1 MRGAKGVVAVIAATT
16 CALTMTASPAL
27 AGDGRWGGGHGGRDP
42 VRVVAAGLN
51 FPLQLAEASGSSLLV
66 TESGFAADPA
76 SGFPGVVGQIT
87 QVNVRSG
94 KATPVVQNVPRA
106 SGAVKIGGKIAIVT
120 GDDGTPAGPGE
131 PPPASLLVA
140 RPNQAPKQFADLMA
154 FELGANPDGQTQFV
168 DGVPTDAL
176 SNPFSVLADRGRG
189 FALVADGGANDVL
202 KVDSRGQ
209 VSTFFVP
216 PTVIDGA
223 CTGIPNNAPTDPT
236 GCDSVP
242 TGMTFGPGNT
252 LYVATLSGHV
262 PGEGR
267 VYVLD
272 ARSGKVKKV
281 IKGFTAPTG
290 VAVDNR
296 GTLYVAEIESNVLVK
311 VDCNGRFT
319 FAEVQMPSSVLYAGG
334 KLYSTA
340 NTFIPGQ
347 GQILQVNDSAFTLKE
362 RPPAPEPPDDPAGP

>member
-1 MRGAKGVVAVIAATT
+1 MRGARGVVAVIAATT
-16 CALTMTASPAL
+16 CALTMTAAPAF
-27 AGDGRWGGGHGGRDP
+27 AGDDRWGNGHGGGQP
-42 VRVVAAGLN
+42 TKTIATGLN
-51 FPLQLAEASGSSLLV
+51 FPLQLAEASGPSLLV
-66 TESGFAADPA
+66 TQSGAGEI
-76 SGFPGVVGQIT
+76 S

-94 KATPVVQNVPRA
+94 TVTPVVQNVARA
-106 SGAVKIGGKIAIVT
+106 SGAVKIGSKIAIVT
-120 GDDGTPAGPGE
+120 GDDGTPVGPGE
-131 PPPASLLVA
+131 PPAASLVVA
-140 RPNQAPKQFADLMA
+140 KQNQAPAPFADLLA
-154 FELGANPDGQTQFV
+154 YELAANPDGQTQFV

-176 SNPFSVLADRGRG
+176 SNPFSILADRGRG

-202 KVDSRGQ
+202 KVDSRGR

-216 PTVIDGA
+216 PTVTDGA

-242 TGMTFGPGNT
+242 TGMAFGPGNT

-272 ARSGKVKKV
+272 ARTGAVKKV
-281 IKGFTAPTG
+281 IKGFNAPTG

-296 GTLYVAEIESNVLVK
+296 GTLYVAELEGNALVK
-311 VDCNGRFT
+311 VDCNGKRS
-319 FAEVQMPSSVLYAGG
+319 FAEISMPSSVLYTGG

-347 GQILQVNDSAFTLKE
+347 GQILQVNDSAFNLKVAAGGTAAAAGPE
-362 RPPAPEPPDDPAGP
+362 RPVISLR